1 MNKRKKIIKS
11 IGAGLAS
18 GLIASW
24 IMNQF
29 QSALSKITDEPDKA
43 HGAQSIQSGSPDR
56 GVASYLQERGLDD
69 DRDDAAERLSNF
81 VSVGVLDHELSKEEK
96 DTGGRVF
103 HYIFGASNGALYG
116 AASEV
121 FPPLTL
127 GAGLPFGAAI
137 WVVADE
143 LVVPALG
150 LSKWAPDY
158 PPSKHAY
165 ALTSHLIYGFT
176 THAVF
181 TVLRKVTDSKL

>member
-1 MNKRKKIIKS
+1 MKKRKKIIRS
-11 IGAGLAS
+11 LGAGLAS

-24 IMNQF
+24 IMNEF
-29 QSALSKITDEPDKA
+29 QSALSKFTDERDKA
-43 HGAQSIQSGSPDR
+43 HGAQSIQNGSPDH
-56 GVASYLQERGLDD
+56 GVATYLQKRGADD
-69 DRDDAAERLSNF
+69 DRDNAAERLSNF
-81 VSVGVLDHELSKEEK
+81 VSVGVLDHELSKQGK
-96 DTGGRVF
+96 DIGGRVF

-116 AASEV
+116 AASEI
-121 FPPLTL
+121 FPQITL

-150 LSKWAPDY
+150 LSKWAPNY

-165 ALTSHLIYGFT
+165 ALTSHLIYGLT

-181 TVLRKVTDSKL
+181 TVLREATS